1 MIKCSKCGEDKDV
14 CEFRERPSLKRGY
27 HSWCKEC
34 ERKANRKRNAF
45 KPKSIRVN
53 KVKDPDNIKLS
64 AKKRMLK
71 HRYSLEYDEYMRM
84 YESQNGECGICGD
97 EKILGGHGGLLIDH
111 CHENNNVRGLLC
123 TNCNSGLGKFK
134 DDITILS
141 RAINYLKI
149 HTENSKE

>member
-1 MIKCSKCGEDKDV
+1 MIKCSKCGEDKDI

-34 ERKANRKRNAF
+34 ERKENRKRNAL

-53 KVKDPDNIKLS
+53 NVKDPDDIKLS
-64 AKKRMLK
+64 TKKRMLK
-71 HRYSLEYDEYMRM
+71 HRYSLEYDEYVRM
-84 YESQNGECGICGD
+84 YESQNGKCAICGD

-149 HTENSKE
+149 HTENSKD